1 MFSTMNP
8 IAPPIQA
15 LLDLFA
21 AELSDVHFADV
32 DAQLLARL
40 AADVQAS
47 AEAAAIAHQALE
59 RANAAVLERSEALL
73 EQAQRGLAYA
83 RVYAER
89 DPALSARLEAIALPR
104 ARRPRTEA
112 PSLAESPAPPRRRG
126 RPRKSENGTLDAFP
140 PPPAE

>member
-1 MFSTMNP
+1 MSP
-8 IAPPIQA
+8 IAPPVQA

-21 AELSDVHFADV
+21 TDLADVHFADV

-40 AADVQAS
+40 AVDLEAS
-47 AEAAAIAHQALE
+47 AEAAAIAQEALE
-59 RANAAVLERSEALL
+59 RANAAVLERSDALL
-73 EQAQRGLAYA
+73 EQAQRALAYA

-89 DPALSARLEAIALPR
+89 NPPLLERLEAITLPR
-104 ARRPRTEA
+104 ARRPRAESPTLTEA
-112 PSLAESPAPPRRRG
+112 PSLPRRRG

>member
-1 MFSTMNP
+1 MFSIMSP
-8 IAPPIQA
+8 IAPPLQA

-21 AELSDVHFADV
+21 TELADVHFADV

-40 AADVQAS
+40 AANLQAS
-47 AEAAAIAHQALE
+47 ADAAAAAQQALE
-59 RANAAVLERSEALL
+59 RANAVVLERTEALL

-89 DPALSARLEAIALPR
+89 NEALAARLESITLPR
-104 ARRPRTEA
+104 PRRPRAEA
-112 PSLAESPAPPRRRG
+112 PSLSEAPTPPRRRG

-140 PPPAE
+140 PAPAE

>member
-1 MFSTMNP
+1 MSP
-8 IAPPIQA
+8 IAPPVQA

-21 AELSDVHFADV
+21 TELADVHFADV

-40 AADVQAS
+40 AVDLEAS
-47 AEAAAIAHQALE
+47 AEAAALAQQALE
-59 RANAAVLERSEALL
+59 RANAAVLERSDALL
-73 EQAQRGLAYA
+73 DQAQRALAYA

-89 DPALSARLEAIALPR
+89 TPALLERVEAITLPR
-104 ARRPRTEA
+104 ARLARRPR
-112 PSLAESPAPPRRRG
+112 LESPTLDETPIAPRRRG

>member
-1 MFSTMNP
+1 MNP

-32 DAQLLARL
+32 DAQLLGRL
-40 AADVQAS
+40 ASDVQAS

-104 ARRPRTEA
+104 ARRPRAEV
-112 PSLAESPAPPRRRG
+112 PSPTESPVPPRRRG
-126 RPRKSENGTLDAFP
+126 RPRKSENRTLDAFP

>member
-1 MFSTMNP
+1 MFSHMSP

-21 AELSDVHFADV
+21 TDLADVHFADV

-40 AADVQAS
+40 AAEVSAA
-47 AEAAAIAHQALE
+47 AEAATLAQQTLE
-59 RANAAVLERSEALL
+59 RANAAVVERSEALL
-73 EQAQRGLAYA
+73 DQAQRALAYA

-89 DPALSARLEAIALPR
+89 DATLAARVEAIALPR
-104 ARRPRTEA
+104 ARRPRADA
-112 PSLAESPAPPRRRG
+112 PSLAEAPVSPRRRG
-126 RPRKSENGTLDAFP
+126 RPRRSENGTLDAFP

>member
-1 MFSTMNP
+1 MSP
-8 IAPPIQA
+8 IAPPVQA

-21 AELSDVHFADV
+21 TELADVHFADV

-40 AADVQAS
+40 AVDLEAS
-47 AEAAAIAHQALE
+47 AEAAALAQQALE
-59 RANAAVLERSEALL
+59 RANAAVLERSDALL
-73 EQAQRGLAYA
+73 DQAQRALAYA

-89 DPALSARLEAIALPR
+89 NPALLERVEAIALPR
-104 ARRPRTEA
+104 ARLARRPRHESPTLDEA
-112 PSLAESPAPPRRRG
+112 PVLPRRRG

>member
-1 MFSTMNP
+1 MSP
-8 IAPPIQA
+8 IAPPVQA

-21 AELSDVHFADV
+21 TELADVHFADV

-40 AADVQAS
+40 AVDLEAS
-47 AEAAAIAHQALE
+47 AEAAALAQQALE
-59 RANAAVLERSEALL
+59 RANAAVLERSDALL
-73 EQAQRGLAYA
+73 DQAQRALAYA

-89 DPALSARLEAIALPR
+89 NPALLERVEAIALPR
-104 ARRPRTEA
+104 ARLARRPRLESPTLDEA
-112 PSLAESPAPPRRRG
+112 PVLPRRRG

>member
-1 MFSTMNP
+1 MSP
-8 IAPPIQA
+8 ISPPVQA

-21 AELSDVHFADV
+21 TELSDVHFADV

-40 AADVQAS
+40 AAELQAS
-47 AEAAAIAHQALE
+47 AEAASLAQQALE
-59 RANAAVLERSEALL
+59 RANASVLERSEALL

-89 DPALSARLEAIALPR
+89 NEALSVRLEAIVLPR
-104 ARRPRTEA
+104 ARRPRAEA
-112 PSLAESPAPPRRRG
+112 PSSLAETPVQPRRRG
-126 RPRKSENGTLDAFP
+126 RPRRSENGTLDAFP